1 MSPGPAVRA
10 RRIEGAPVVA
20 VRALAAGGARVES
33 APAEALLAGR
43 LLDEGSARRDWRRIA
58 ADADDRGAVVAS
70 WGGYE
75 SVGVAV
81 DALASDWARA
91 LEWVAELLLEPAFP
105 EDRLALVARQAA
117 AELESQAD
125 QADALT
131 GREFMAQVYA
141 PHPRGR
147 PLQGDA
153 ESLARR
159 SAADVR
165 AFHAASLAR
174 GLVVS
179 VAGEIDVEA
188 VLAAVERRFAGHRA
202 PAGAPAPAAQPPA
215 PAASRREITTRA
227 HDQAHLFVGR
237 LTVARGHPDY
247 PALELASVVLGT
259 GAGLTGRIPQ
269 RIREREGLAYS
280 AAADA
285 VAGAGLDPGRLYAY
299 VGTSPETVARAERAV
314 IEELARFHRE
324 GPTAGELDEARAFLL
339 GREPF
344 RRETARQWADLAAV
358 GALYGLPVEDAAWSA
373 AEIAEVGAAE
383 VAAAVR
389 RHLDPE
395 RLAVTV
401 GLPAPG

>member
-1 MSPGPAVRA
+1 MTHPNSG
-10 RRIEGAPVVA
+10 
-20 VRALAAGGARVES
+20 
-33 APAEALLAGR
+33 
-43 LLDEGSARRDWRRIA
+43 
-58 ADADDRGAVVAS
+58 DDRGAVVSS

-75 SVGVAV
+75 SIGVAV
-81 DALASDWARA
+81 DALAADWERALDWA
-91 LEWVAELLLEPAFP
+91 AELLLEPAFP
-105 EDRLALVARQAA
+105 DDRLALVARQAA

-147 PLQGDA
+147 PLQGDP

-159 SAADVR
+159 TAADARV
-165 AFHAASLAR
+165 FHAASLAR
-174 GLVVS
+174 GVVVS
-179 VAGEIDVEA
+179 VAGEIDVDA
-188 VLAAVERRFAGHRA
+188 VLAAVARRFAGLEA
-202 PAGAPAPAAQPPA
+202 PAGVAAPAAPPPA
-215 PAASRREITTRA
+215 PAATRREITTRA
-227 HDQAHLFVGR
+227 HDQAHLFIGR
-237 LTVARGHPDY
+237 LTVARAHPDY
-247 PALELASVVLGT
+247 PALELASVVLGA

-269 RIREREGLAYS
+269 RIREREGLAYT

-299 VGTSPETVARAERAV
+299 VGTAPETVPRAERGV
-314 IEELARFHRE
+314 IDELARFHAE
-324 GPTAGELDEARAFLL
+324 GPTARELDEARAYLL

-358 GALYGLPVEDAAWSA
+358 GALYGLPVEDVVWSA
-373 AEIAEVGAAE
+373 AEIAGVGAAE

-401 GLPAPG
+401 GLPAAG